1 MIRLFLENR
10 VWTLLLLPVFI
21 GVFTF
26 LNQLTGFYPIS
37 THINL
42 GLWGTAPMDYVLSAG
57 LSFGLI
63 LINAVALN
71 IIFNL
76 HEFMDKNS
84 YIVSLL
90 YVVTMSFYHSFYS
103 FDGSLIA
110 HSMIIL
116 MLLQFLNLKQN
127 VDGRKEVFNGS
138 FFAGVAAT
146 FFPPLILAY
155 LPILFMTLI
164 IRPFIIREMVLS
176 FFGFLTPL
184 LYAGTFLWYNNVNVD
199 WKILEDINNNRF
211 QIDFITNM
219 VFLGILLGLGTIS
232 LSARLQKA
240 SIRLKKQIQMLWVI
254 ILLSIAFGVWDF
266 ILYKQIERFSLLM
279 IPLSYLLSYSFLHKR
294 YAIVANVVFYL
305 TILYALL
312 KFFIFQPS
320 AST

>member
-21 GVFTF
+21 GLFSF
-26 LNQLTGFYPIS
+26 LNHITGFYPIS
-37 THINL
+37 SELNL
-42 GLWGTAPMDYVLSAG
+42 GLWGNLAVNLQVSAG

-63 LINAVALN
+63 FINAVGLN

-110 HSMIIL
+110 HSMLIL
-116 MLLQFLNLKQN
+116 MMLQFLNLKQN
-127 VDGRKEVFNGS
+127 SDGRKNVFNGS
-138 FFAGVAAT
+138 LFAGIAST
-146 FFPPLILAY
+146 FFPPLIPAF
-155 LPILFMTLI
+155 PFILFMVLI
-164 IRPFIIREMVLS
+164 IRPFIFREMLLS
-176 FFGFLTPL
+176 LFGFITPL
-184 LYAGTFLWYNNVNVD
+184 LYALTFLWFNHVKVD
-199 WKILEDINNNRF
+199 WKILEDVNNNRF
-211 QIDFITNM
+211 QIDFITNV

-254 ILLSIAFGVWDF
+254 IFLAIIFGVTDF
-266 ILYKQIERFSLLM
+266 ILFKQIERFSLLM

-294 YAIVANVVFYL
+294 SAIVANVVFYL

-312 KFFIFQPS
+312 KFFIFQPN